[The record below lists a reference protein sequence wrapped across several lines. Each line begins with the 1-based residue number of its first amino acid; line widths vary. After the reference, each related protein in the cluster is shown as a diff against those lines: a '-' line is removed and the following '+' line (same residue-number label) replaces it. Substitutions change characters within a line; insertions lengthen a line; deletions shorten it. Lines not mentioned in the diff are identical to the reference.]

1 MEKDVPPIIDAHA
14 EVVHDPS
21 AQPAG
26 SADQFTEILTNLVGK
41 AIMVAILV
49 VAGLVWNWLY
59 NLWFKIF

>member
-21 AQPAG
+21 AQPSGA
-26 SADQFTEILTNLVGK
+26 ADQFTGIVANLISK
-41 AIMVAILV
+41 ALMIAILV
-49 VAGLVWNWLY
+49 VAGLVWHWLY

>member
-1 MEKDVPPIIDAHA
+1 
-14 EVVHDPS
+14 VHDPS

-41 AIMVAILV
+41 GIMIAILV